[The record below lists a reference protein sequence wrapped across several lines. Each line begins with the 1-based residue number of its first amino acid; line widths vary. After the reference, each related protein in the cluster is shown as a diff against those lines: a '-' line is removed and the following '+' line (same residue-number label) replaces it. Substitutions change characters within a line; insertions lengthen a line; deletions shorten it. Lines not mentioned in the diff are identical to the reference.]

1 MLAKN
6 GDPIGG
12 QGALR
17 KVHHGDHYVRQNED
31 DSKSEDNPKNEDNLN
46 NEKDP
51 KNRNNLKK

>member
-31 DSKSEDNPKNEDNLN
+31 DSKSEENPKM
-46 NEKDP
+46 KTVSTMKRTP
-51 KNRNNLKK
+51 KIEIT